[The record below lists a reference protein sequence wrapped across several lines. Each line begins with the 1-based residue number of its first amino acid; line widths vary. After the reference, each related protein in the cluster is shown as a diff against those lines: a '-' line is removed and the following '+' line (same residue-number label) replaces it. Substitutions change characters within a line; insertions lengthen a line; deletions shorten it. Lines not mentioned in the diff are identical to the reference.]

1 MMEEEPTSRL
11 TARRITASPE
21 RRLAVLKVLAGPNP
35 GKLVRLEPG
44 TMTIGR
50 GPNNDLVLKDA
61 QISRSHARLEFDED
75 TGVLLKDLK
84 STNGTTVEGE
94 PITARVLK
102 NGDQVALGDSVV
114 LRFSFLDVLEEQVER
129 AMFERAN
136 PEPLSVG
143 RPEFL
148 EHIKNELA
156 VSVMHN
162 QPLTVALVGLDGFKE
177 LNDSRGHNTGDALLR
192 ELVPR
197 IRAILRS
204 RDQIGRY
211 SGDEF
216 GLVFPEMQ
224 LADARAQL
232 ERIRLAIARRPFGG
246 DLKMTV
252 SIGSAQSGLH
262 GKNADALLESA
273 ARALAQARDAGCDRV
288 VSGPSDD
295 APLPGKGSAKQP
307 KQQRAMTRVNC
318 NIAVVCKQGDKTF
331 KSRVLDIG
339 LNGMRLAV
347 LERFAPGT
355 RLEVVPEAGG
365 MEPINIEVLWCRK
378 RRNQEVLEIGIKF
391 PDSEEKQASSW
402 VRVAMQRL
410 GFGVIPVTERRQSI
424 RLEMAYPL
432 ALIHGPLRFPIKLVN
447 LSAEGAAVEGA
458 ESVNA
463 GAAVKLA
470 GLPGGQDLSGK
481 VIYCRPLQASGSF
494 RMGIRLVKPAPDALL
509 SHFQKD

>member
-11 TARRITASPE
+11 TSRRITASPE
-21 RRLAVLKVLAGPNP
+21 RRLAVLKILAGPNP

-44 TMTIGR
+44 TLTIGR
-50 GPNNDLVLKDA
+50 GPNNDLVMKDA
-61 QISRSHARLEFDED
+61 QVSRSHARVEYDED
-75 TGVLLKDLK
+75 SGVLLKDLK

-102 NGDQVALGDSVV
+102 NGDQIALGDSVV
-114 LRFSFLDVLEEQVER
+114 LRFSFYDVLEEQVER

-148 EHIKNELA
+148 QHIKNELA
-156 VSVMHN
+156 VSVMAG

-177 LNDSRGHNTGDALLR
+177 LNDSRGHNVGDGLLR

-224 LADARAQL
+224 LSDARAQL
-232 ERIRLAIARRPFGG
+232 ERIRLAISRRPFGG

-252 SIGSAQSGLH
+252 SIGAAQSGLH
-262 GKNADALLESA
+262 GKTADSILEA
-273 ARALAQARDAGCDRV
+273 ASRALAQARAAGQDRV
-288 VSGPSDD
+288 VAGPADEPAGSGP
-295 APLPGKGSAKQP
+295 KRP
-307 KQQRAMTRVNC
+307 KQQRAMTRVAC
-318 NIAVVCKQGDKTF
+318 NIAVICKQGDKAS
-331 KSRVLDIG
+331 KARVLDIG

-347 LERFAPGT
+347 LERFPVGAK
-355 RLEVVPEAGG
+355 LEVVPEVGG
-365 MEPINIEVLWCRK
+365 MEPVNVEVLWCRK
-378 RRNQEVLEIGIKF
+378 RRNQEVLEIGISY
-391 PDSEEKQASSW
+391 PDPEEKLTTSW

-410 GFGVIPVTERRQSI
+410 GFGVIPVNERRQGVRI
-424 RLEMAYPL
+424 EMAYPL
-432 ALIHGPLRFPIKLVN
+432 AIVHGPLRFPARLVN
-447 LSAEGAAVEGA
+447 LSAEGAGVEIGEAVTPGSA
-458 ESVNA
+458 L
-463 GAAVKLA
+463 KLT
-470 GLPGGQDLSGK
+470 GLPGGEDLGGK
-481 VIYCRPLQASGSF
+481 VIFCRALPTGSF
-494 RMGIRLVKPAPDALL
+494 RAGLKLDKPASDALL
-509 SHFQKD
+509 NHFLKD